1 MLTNSSPSSLRPVT
15 RPADL
20 ASTSLTYASAL
31 AGTITLLSTTIGA
44 SSDALTTCPAWFVFE
59 SMLSIVRTVTIAFA
73 GTVTVTGC
81 GGGGGGAGAAGAAAG
96 GSAAAAGSAIELA
109 GAAAAV
115 CRGFSGLGEGFA
127 FAMRLARAAS
137 RVGAAACGTEIC
149 AVATLIWSFTRVTP
163 LVSEAIL

>member
-20 ASTSLTYASAL
+20 ASTSLTYASAPL
-31 AGTITLLSTTIGA
+31 GTITLLSTTIGT
-44 SSDALTTCPAWFVFE
+44 SSDALNTCPAWFVFE

-81 GGGGGGAGAAGAAAG
+81 GGGGAGAAAG
-96 GSAAAAGSAIELA
+96 GSAAATGSAIELA
-109 GAAAAV
+109 SAAAAV
-115 CRGFSGLGEGFA
+115 CRGFSGLGEGLA

-163 LVSEAIL
+163 LVSDAIL